1 MFSHRQLLTTD
12 LDCNEMFDTMRLIA
26 NQSEFDYCD
35 LQSYTNTVM
44 DGQWW
49 WLSW

>member
-35 LQSYTNTVM
+35 LESTNTVM